1 MKKQIALL
9 LAAAMAVTGITGCSS
24 DSGKA
29 QTSIAADSG
38 TEAGNAG
45 AEGNDSKSQAEGD
58 KKEEPKDVIVL

>member
-45 AEGNDSKSQAEGD
+45 AESGKA
-58 KKEEPKDVIVL
+58 KKRGSRLRLRP